1 MEIISKIPDMD
12 MSTEVARIE
21 VYFIDGWPHGTSEW
35 CVNYY
40 NKSGTPI
47 NAIEDCVGTVPT
59 YFHYKR
65 DAIKFAEREMGY
77 FETCK
82 EIRVF
87 ARKDFTNVIQKII
100 YRDGSVEKAIDNNIE
115 VA

>member
-1 MEIISKIPDMD
+1 
-12 MSTEVARIE
+12 
-21 VYFIDGWPHGTSEW
+21 
-35 CVNYY
+35 
-40 NKSGTPI
+40 
-47 NAIEDCVGTVPT
+47 
-59 YFHYKR
+59 
-65 DAIKFAEREMGY
+65 MGY